1 MIYIYVLKLKHNKYY
16 IGKTTNPDFRLNN
29 HFNSEGSIWT
39 KKYEPISICELRPN
53 CTDKDESIL
62 TQEYM
67 KKYGIDN
74 VRGGPWCSLDISEHK
89 KTIEHMIQSED
100 DLCYNC
106 GKSDHFANQCPLR
119 KKKVKK
125 QKNCERCGRD
135 GHTIDN
141 CYATTDKH
149 GNYLSDSEYDSDSE
163 DYFDN
168 NKCFRCGR
176 IGHYANTCYA
186 RTNVYGDKI

>member
-1 MIYIYVLKLKHNKYY
+1 MIYIYVLKLKNNKYY

-53 CTDKDESIL
+53 CTDKDESIV

-67 KKYGIDN
+67 KKHGIDN

-89 KTIEHMIQSED
+89 KTIEHMIKSED

-106 GKSDHFANQCPLR
+106 GKSGHFVNQCPLR
-119 KKKVKK
+119 VKKVKK
-125 QKNCERCGRD
+125 QKNCDRCGRE
-135 GHTIDN
+135 GHTINN
-141 CYATTDKH
+141 CYATTDKY
-149 GNYLSDSEYDSDSE
+149 GNYLSESDSESDSEY
-163 DYFDN
+163 YFEN

-176 IGHYANTCYA
+176 TGHYANTCYA

>member
-1 MIYIYVLKLKHNKYY
+1 MIYIYVLKLKNNKYY
-16 IGKTTNPDFRLNN
+16 IGKTNNPNFRLNN
-29 HFNSEGSIWT
+29 HFNAEGSIWT
-39 KKYEPISICELRPN
+39 KKHEPISIYELRPN
-53 CTDKDESIL
+53 CTDKDESII

-89 KTIEHMIQSED
+89 KTIEHMIKSED
-100 DLCYNC
+100 NLCYNC
-106 GKSDHFANQCPLR
+106 GKTSHFENQCPLR

-125 QKNCERCGRD
+125 KIICERCGRN

-141 CYATTDKH
+141 CYATTDKY
-149 GNYLSDSEYDSDSE
+149 GNYLSDSDSDQE

-176 IGHYANTCYA
+176 IGHYANSCYA
-186 RTNVYGDKI
+186 RTNVYGKNIK

>member
-1 MIYIYVLKLKHNKYY
+1 MIYIYVLKLKNNKYY
-16 IGKTTNPDFRLNN
+16 IGKTKNPNFRLNN
-29 HFNSEGSIWT
+29 HFNAEGSIWT
-39 KKYEPISICELRPN
+39 KKYEPISIYELRPN
-53 CTDKDESIL
+53 CTDKDESII

-89 KTIEHMIQSED
+89 KTIEHMIKSED

-106 GKSDHFANQCPLR
+106 GKTGHFENQCPLR

-125 QKNCERCGRD
+125 KIICERCGRN

-141 CYATTDKH
+141 CYATTDKY
-149 GNYLSDSEYDSDSE
+149 GNYLSDSESDSDQE